1 VDYKELFAEPAGVD
15 AGGVETDEESK
26 ENSFSDTA
34 VQELEQQVP
43 YTQNRVAASSPGA
56 GKEEL

>member
-1 VDYKELFAEPAGVD
+1 MDYKELFAEPAGVE
-15 AGGVETDEESK
+15 AGGVEPVEESK

-34 VQELEQQVP
+34 VQELEQQES
-43 YTQNRVAASSPGA
+43 YTQNRVAPCSPGG